1 MKVAVFPGS
10 FDPITVGHI
19 DILNRM
25 SPLFDKIIIG
35 IGGCTIEEID
45 RANGGAIQLRRE
57 ETAEK
62 KQQSMADSLEPILNV
77 YR

>member
-25 SPLFDKIIIG
+25 SPLFDKIIIER
-35 IGGCTIEEID
+35 IIALKIIN
-45 RANGGAIQLRRE
+45 NGF
-57 ETAEK
+57 
-62 KQQSMADSLEPILNV
+62 LE
-77 YR
+77 